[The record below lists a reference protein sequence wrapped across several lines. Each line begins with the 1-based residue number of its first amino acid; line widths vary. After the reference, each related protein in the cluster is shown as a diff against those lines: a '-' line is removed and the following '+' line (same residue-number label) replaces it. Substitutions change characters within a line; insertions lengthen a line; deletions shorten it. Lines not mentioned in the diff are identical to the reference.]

1 VNGAQD
7 LGGMMG
13 FGPIAPETNEPVF
26 HSDWERRAC
35 AVTIAAGACGLWT
48 LDESRSVR
56 ESLPPAEYLAK
67 TYYDVWIT
75 ALEKLAV
82 AHGMVSRAELAAGR
96 ALTPPPEAPRKATA
110 AQIAAGIARGTA
122 YDRQPSAPAA
132 FAVGQRVRARMMNPS
147 GHTRLPRY
155 ARGRVG
161 EVAAMRGVFV
171 FPDTNARRAGENSQ
185 WLYTVRFAA
194 RELWGPEGDARST
207 VTIDAFEPYLEP
219 A

>member
-1 VNGAQD
+1 MNGAHD

-13 FGPIAPETNEPVF
+13 FGPIAPERDEPVF

-35 AVTIAAGACGLWT
+35 AVTLAAGACGLWT

-56 ESLPPAEYLAK
+56 ESLPPAQYLAK

-75 ALEKLAV
+75 ALERLGV
-82 AHGMVSRAELAAGR
+82 AHGVFSPEELASGR
-96 ALTPPPEAPRKATA
+96 SLGPPAQPPRKVTPEVM
-110 AQIAAGIARGTA
+110 AQAIAAGTR
-122 YDRQPSAPAA
+122 YDRPASAPAA
-132 FAVGQRVRARMMNPS
+132 FAVGDKVRARVINPA

-155 ARGRVG
+155 ARGRLGV
-161 EVAAMRGVFV
+161 VAAVRGAFV
-171 FPDTNARRAGENSQ
+171 YPDTNARRLGEAPQ

-194 RELWGPEGDARST
+194 RELWGPEADARSS
-207 VTIDAFEPYLEP
+207 VTIDAFEPYLES

>member
-1 VNGAQD
+1 MNGAHD

-13 FGPIAPETNEPVF
+13 FGPLAPERDEPVF
-26 HSDWERRAC
+26 HSHWESRAC
-35 AVTIAAGACGLWT
+35 AVTIAAGACGLWS

-56 ESLPPAEYLAK
+56 ENLAPAQYLAK

-82 AHGMVSRAELAAGR
+82 AHGLVSAEELAAGR
-96 ALTPPPEAPRKATA
+96 PLVPPRAAPKVTPRRIAEA
-110 AQIAAGIARGTA
+110 IARGSP
-122 YDRQPSAPAA
+122 YDRPPSAAAA
-132 FAVGQRVRARMMNPS
+132 FAVGDRVRARMMNPP
-147 GHTRLPRY
+147 GHTRLPRF

-161 EVAAMRGVFV
+161 EVAALRGAFV
-171 FPDTNARRAGENSQ
+171 FPDTNAHAQGENPQ
-185 WLYTVRFAA
+185 WLYTIRFTA
-194 RELWGPEGDARST
+194 RELWGDDADPRST